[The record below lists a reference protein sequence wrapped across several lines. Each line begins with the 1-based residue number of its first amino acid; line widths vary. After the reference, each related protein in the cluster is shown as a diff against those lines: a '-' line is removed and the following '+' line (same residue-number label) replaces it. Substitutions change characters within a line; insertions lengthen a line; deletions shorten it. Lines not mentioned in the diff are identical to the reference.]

1 MSESFNRTVETRLR
15 AAVESAPSGLLM
27 TDAEGRIVLVNRE
40 VERLF
45 GYAREELLGQQ
56 IELLIPMRD
65 RERHPDYRR
74 GFQGD
79 PRVRAMGAGR
89 DLHGRRKDGVEV
101 PVEVGLTPVATP
113 DGLFVIGAVVDISAR
128 KAAEAEQRRI
138 GEQLRQA
145 QKLEAIGTLAGGIAH
160 DFNNVLGAILGY
172 AELLELELADLPIA
186 REDAREI
193 IVAAQRGRELVQ
205 QLLAFSRQQETA
217 RAPVEVPAIV
227 QEVHQLLRA
236 SLPTSIQL
244 SVISEPEVEPVLAN
258 ATSLH
263 RIVMNLA
270 TNAAHAIPAGGDV
283 CIRVQR
289 RFVPE
294 PQARSNPELQE
305 GWYTLLSVRDN
316 GTGMDPDTIARARE
330 PFFTTKRQ
338 GEGTGLGLSV
348 VHGIMQSHGGALE
361 IESTI
366 GAGTEVRCYF
376 PVLRATNAERATSA

>member
-1 MSESFNRTVETRLR
+1 MSESSNRTVETRLR

-27 TDAEGRIVLVNRE
+27 TDADGRIVLVNRE

-45 GYAREELLGQQ
+45 GYSREELLGQPV
-56 IELLIPMRD
+56 EMLIPMRD

-74 GFQGD
+74 GFRGD

-113 DGLFVIGAVVDISAR
+113 EGLFVIGAVVDISAR
-128 KAAEAEQRRI
+128 KEAEAEQRRTA
-138 GEQLRQA
+138 EQLRQA
-145 QKLEAIGTLAGGIAH
+145 QKLEAVGTLAGGIAH

-172 AELLELELADLPIA
+172 AELLELELSDLPIA

-193 IVAAQRGRELVQ
+193 IVAAQRGRDLVQ
-205 QLLAFSRQQETA
+205 QLLAFSRQQDTA
-217 RAPVEVPAIV
+217 RGPVEVPAIV
-227 QEVHQLLRA
+227 TEVYQLLRA
-236 SLPTSIQL
+236 SLPSSVHL
-244 SVISEPEVEPVLAN
+244 SVESEDGVEPVLAN

-270 TNAAHAIPAGGDV
+270 TNAAHAVPSGGDV

-289 RFVPE
+289 RFVQE
-294 PQARSNPELQE
+294 PHARANPELRE
-305 GWYTLLSVRDN
+305 GWYTMLSVRDN
-316 GTGMDPDTIARARE
+316 GSGMNAETVARARE
-330 PFFTTKRQ
+330 PFFTTKPQ
-338 GEGTGLGLSV
+338 GTGTGLGLSV

-361 IESTI
+361 IESTV

-376 PVLRATNAERATSA
+376 PQLNTAGAERATSA